1 MLDYKLVEAV
11 ASVVL
16 EGGFA
21 RAARALNL
29 TQSAV
34 SQRVKALEDE
44 LGGPLLVR
52 GNPPRPTSL
61 GRRLVEHCLKVR
73 GLEGELDD
81 RLGPGSGGGRTT
93 VRVAVNEDSL
103 ATWFVPAVTPF
114 LAREGALLDLVT
126 DDQEHTL
133 RLLRDGEAAACVAAS
148 PHPPRGCR
156 SLPLGTMRYRCL
168 ATPDFARAWFPRG
181 LDADGAARAP
191 AVIYSRKDAL
201 HHAFLDRLPGWENRD
216 FAAGGLAGER
226 TIPAHYLPSSERFV
240 DLVLA
245 GLAYGMIP
253 DQQGA
258 PWVRQGRLVDL
269 APGRSMPVALHWH
282 VWDLPSRI
290 MDGLTAE
297 VVRGARAALA
307 PPEQEEGEGEV
318 PAVPRD
324 RPSGPGN
331 GGGC

>member
-52 GNPPRPTSL
+52 GNPPRPTAL
-61 GRRLVEHCLKVR
+61 GQRLVEHCLKVR
-73 GLEGELDD
+73 GLEGELDA
-81 RLGPGSGGGRTT
+81 RLGPGSGGGRAT

-114 LAREGALLDLVT
+114 LAREGVLLDLVT

-133 RLLRDGEAAACVAAS
+133 RLLRDGEAAACVAAC
-148 PHPPRGCR
+148 PNPPRGCR
-156 SLPLGTMRYRCL
+156 ALPLGAMRYRCL
-168 ATPDFARAWFPRG
+168 ATPDFARTWFPRG

-201 HHAFLDRLPGWENRD
+201 HHAFLARLLGGENGTL
-216 FAAGGLAGER
+216 AAGDLR
-226 TIPAHYLPSSERFV
+226 LPAHYLPSSERFV

-269 APGRSMPVALHWH
+269 APGQSMPVALHWH

-307 PPEQEEGEGEV
+307 PPEEE
-318 PAVPRD
+318 
-324 RPSGPGN
+324 
-331 GGGC
+331 